1 MRLFSTAMIPLVS
14 FLAALRLLTDAQ
26 SCNNGLGKFAFE
38 LVMNYRMGG
47 NIGFGVSKGE
57 VVTLVDSPLRV
68 LQTCKQRCEDD
79 PKCLSFDF
87 TPGQRVPDSQQPDS
101 VGHQDMLRN
110 TGHMLGSNQQHV
122 EPEYKES
129 VCHMYHDRA
138 SPDGGDVLVRQI
150 NTFHFNKICFSST
163 RMSMDCPKRLYV
175 IKRTPGHCFES
186 LTDQEI
192 FATNRTEC
200 EDKCIEDTECLSA
213 CFDRGG
219 QKCRLSRNTK
229 AMNPTGFISDSNS
242 DYVENMCLSETQ
254 ACPNRAH
261 IMESGKR
268 PSGAME
274 LETIYTQHFQS
285 CSDIC
290 SQSLETRGYLCTAFY
305 HEEDSWLCTTYMY
318 YPDAADANEMAL
330 AHETSPSLVP
340 SKGDFYR
347 ILCGNADRDA
357 YINNATVE
365 CFRRKRLDVAHQV
378 EVKVY
383 SFQECLDECMR
394 RYNRDCQSVE
404 YSSRFQSCRFSSQS
418 TGPNKPNLVDDESYD
433 YYEFKWIRGNGNRGH
448 SFIHRPGYGQPPAG
462 GAGGYGGPSRWGL
475 GGPVVGGPGVSNP
488 SISQAWPSGPW
499 GGQGWSNTPNQ
510 GSVNYPAYPPAM
522 PPVAQPWGS
531 GNAHSWSQAGGYP
544 PVAPPALTPHQG
556 PSGFPGGFPGGYPQ
570 SNPFSGNGLFPPAGM
585 PQQPF
590 PNNNYELCKPGGG
603 AIFQGGVFR
612 RVGFGTRLRSFYVRR
627 VVRTEREE
635 ECEKACLEE
644 REFVCL
650 SFNFRNVIPDNC
662 ELSDQDTRHLQLNN
676 PGHFEQDS
684 QFDFYERDS
693 QAANGIPGASAPN
706 CIDVSQSCSPD
717 GIEFTMKTPEG
728 FYGRIYTYGFY
739 DSCFYDGNGGTTSVL
754 RISRGNGF
762 PRCGTQQYGDVM
774 TNIVVVQ
781 FNDNVQTSRD
791 KKYNL
796 TCYMSGPGETV
807 VTSSYMDTRTDG
819 RYPTQIEHLP
829 AQNMLTSNIV
839 LRVLYRGAPTNTIAV
854 GDLLTFRLEA
864 RGHYHYEYFS
874 DIFAT
879 NVIAKD
885 PYSGRQVHL
894 IDNRGCPVDLYV
906 FPELQKTPDGALQA
920 DFYAFKIPDSNL
932 LVFQATVRTCRGP
945 CEPVICS
952 DRGRPGSFPSW
963 GRKKRFAP
971 NETAAL
977 YADEDESVS
986 VVGNSTDE
994 QEVVHDLLKVY
1005 LSRSDMPPEAA
1016 AVTRKSTVCVAQA
1029 GYYTLVILSIVLV
1042 AAIVVVAAVAMYF
1055 FKKAKLAAKAAGMNV
1070 GPPPGLANL
1079 YIANQF
1085 PGPKM
1090 EDPSEPIYTDPSLFE
1105 QRARS
1110 NRNVSNLG
1118 KTLCN
1123 EFN

>member
-1 MRLFSTAMIPLVS
+1 MKLYSVTMIPLVS

-26 SCNNGLGKFAFE
+26 SCNNGLGKYAFE

-47 NIGFGVSKGE
+47 NNGFGVSKGE

-87 TPGQRVPDSQQPDS
+87 TPGQRIENNA
-101 VGHQDMLRN
+101 GHPAASNGQMGN
-110 TGHMLGSNQQHV
+110 NQQHV

-129 VCHMYHDRA
+129 ICHMYHDRA
-138 SPDGGDVLVRQI
+138 SPDGGDVLVRQL
-150 NTFHFNKICFSST
+150 NTFHFNKVCFSSS
-163 RMSMDCPKRLYV
+163 RLNSDCPNRLYV

-186 LTDQEI
+186 HTDQEV

-200 EDKCIEDTECLSA
+200 EEKCIHDSECLSA

-229 AMNPTGFISDSNS
+229 AMNPNGFVSDSNS
-242 DYVENMCLSETQ
+242 DYVENMCLSESQ

-268 PSGAME
+268 PNGAME

-290 SQSLETRGYLCTAFY
+290 AQSLETRGYLCTAFY
-305 HEEDSWLCTTYMY
+305 HEEDTWLCTTYMY
-318 YPDAADANEMAL
+318 YPDASDANDMTAT
-330 AHETSPSLVP
+330 HETVTLIPSQ
-340 SKGDFYR
+340 GDFYR
-347 ILCGNADRDA
+347 ILCGNADR
-357 YINNATVE
+357 V
-365 CFRRKRLDVAHQV
+365 
-378 EVKVY
+378 
-383 SFQECLDECMR
+383 
-394 RYNRDCQSVE
+394 
-404 YSSRFQSCRFSSQS
+404 
-418 TGPNKPNLVDDESYD
+418 
-433 YYEFKWIRGNGNRGH
+433 RGSGNRGH
-448 SFIHRPGYGQPPAG
+448 SFIHRPGYGSPASG
-462 GAGGYGGPSRWGL
+462 SSGYGPSRWGL
-475 GGPVVGGPGVSNP
+475 GGPVVPSSGGST
-488 SISQAWPSGPW
+488 SISQSWPSGPW
-499 GGQGWSNTPNQ
+499 SGQGWGQNNPH
-510 GSVNYPAYPPAM
+510 GSVNYPAYPPAL
-522 PPVAQPWGS
+522 PPAQPWGS

-544 PVAPPALTPHQG
+544 PVAPPQNPHSA
-556 PSGFPGGFPGGYPQ
+556 PAGFPGGYPGYPQ
-570 SNPFSGNGLFPPAGM
+570 SNPFNGNGIFPPAGM

-590 PNNNYELCKPGGG
+590 PNNNYELCKPGSM
-603 AIFQGGVFR
+603 FSGGVFR

-635 ECEKACLEE
+635 DCEKACLEE
-644 REFVCL
+644 REFICL
-650 SFNFRNVIPDNC
+650 SFNYRNVIPDNC

-684 QFDFYERDS
+684 QFDFYERDA

-754 RISRGNGF
+754 RISRANGF

-971 NETAAL
+971 NETAAIF
-977 YADEDESVS
+977 ADDNSNDIPVGNGTDES
-986 VVGNSTDE
+986 
-994 QEVVHDLLKVY
+994 EVVHDLLKVY

-1016 AVTRKSTVCVAQA
+1016 AVTKTSTVCVAQA

-1042 AAIVVVAAVAMYF
+1042 CAIVVVAAAAMYF
-1055 FKKAKLAAKAAGMNV
+1055 FKKSKLAAKAAGMS
-1070 GPPPGLANL
+1070 GPPPGLTNL
-1079 YIANQF
+1079 YIGHQY
-1085 PGPKM
+1085 PGHKID
-1090 EDPSEPIYTDPSLFE
+1090 DPSEPIYTDPSLFE
-1105 QRARS
+1105 RSRS
-1110 NRNVSNLG
+1110 NRNVANAG
-1118 KTLCN
+1118 KTTCN

>member
-1 MRLFSTAMIPLVS
+1 MKLYSVTMIPLVS

-26 SCNNGLGKFAFE
+26 SCNNGLGKYAFE

-47 NIGFGVSKGE
+47 NNGFGVSKGE
-57 VVTLVDSPLRV
+57 VVTLVDNPLRV

-87 TPGQRVPDSQQPDS
+87 TPGQRIENNA
-101 VGHQDMLRN
+101 GHPAAANGQMGN
-110 TGHMLGSNQQHV
+110 NQQHV

-129 VCHMYHDRA
+129 ICHMYHDRA
-138 SPDGGDVLVRQI
+138 SPDGGDVLVRQL
-150 NTFHFNKICFSST
+150 NTFHFNKVCFSSS
-163 RMSMDCPKRLYV
+163 RLNSECPNRLYV

-186 LTDQEI
+186 HTDQEV

-200 EDKCIEDTECLSA
+200 EEKCINDPECLSA

-229 AMNPTGFISDSNS
+229 AMNPNGFISDSNS
-242 DYVENMCLSETQ
+242 DYVENMCLSESQ

-268 PSGAME
+268 PNGAME

-290 SQSLETRGYLCTAFY
+290 AQSLETRGYLCTAFY

-318 YPDAADANEMAL
+318 YPDASDANDMSAT
-330 AHETSPSLVP
+330 HETVTLIPSQ
-340 SKGDFYR
+340 GDFYR
-347 ILCGNADRDA
+347 ILCGNADR
-357 YINNATVE
+357 V
-365 CFRRKRLDVAHQV
+365 
-378 EVKVY
+378 
-383 SFQECLDECMR
+383 
-394 RYNRDCQSVE
+394 
-404 YSSRFQSCRFSSQS
+404 
-418 TGPNKPNLVDDESYD
+418 
-433 YYEFKWIRGNGNRGH
+433 RGSGNRGH
-448 SFIHRPGYGQPPAG
+448 SFIHRPGYGSPAG
-462 GAGGYGGPSRWGL
+462 GSSGYGPSRWGL
-475 GGPVVGGPGVSNP
+475 GGPVVPPSGGST
-488 SISQAWPSGPW
+488 SISQSWPSGPW
-499 GGQGWSNTPNQ
+499 SGQGWGQNSPH
-510 GSVNYPAYPPAM
+510 GSVNYPAYPPAL
-522 PPVAQPWGS
+522 PPAQPWGS

-544 PVAPPALTPHQG
+544 PVAPPQNPH
-556 PSGFPGGFPGGYPQ
+556 SAPGGFPGGYPGYPQ
-570 SNPFSGNGLFPPAGM
+570 SNPFNGNGIFPPAGM

-590 PNNNYELCKPGGG
+590 PNNNYELCKPGSL
-603 AIFQGGVFR
+603 FNGGVFR
-612 RVGFGTRLRSFYVRR
+612 RVGYGTRLRSFYVRR

-635 ECEKACLEE
+635 DCEKACLEE
-644 REFVCL
+644 REFICL
-650 SFNFRNVIPDNC
+650 SFNYRNVIPDNC

-684 QFDFYERDS
+684 QFDFYERDA

-754 RISRGNGF
+754 RISRANGF

-971 NETAAL
+971 NETAAIF
-977 YADEDESVS
+977 ADDNSNDIP
-986 VVGNSTDE
+986 VGNGTDE
-994 QEVVHDLLKVY
+994 AEVVHDLLKVY

-1016 AVTRKSTVCVAQA
+1016 AVTKTSTVCVAQA

-1042 AAIVVVAAVAMYF
+1042 CAIVVVAAAAMYF
-1055 FKKAKLAAKAAGMNV
+1055 FKKSKLAAKAAGMS
-1070 GPPPGLANL
+1070 GPPPGLTNL
-1079 YIANQF
+1079 YIGHQY
-1085 PGPKM
+1085 PGHKID
-1090 EDPSEPIYTDPSLFE
+1090 DPSEPIYTDPSLFE
-1105 QRARS
+1105 RSRS
-1110 NRNVSNLG
+1110 NRNVANAG
-1118 KTLCN
+1118 KTTCN

>member
-1 MRLFSTAMIPLVS
+1 MIPLVS

-26 SCNNGLGKFAFE
+26 SCNNGLGKYAFE

-47 NIGFGVSKGE
+47 NNGFGVSKGE
-57 VVTLVDSPLRV
+57 MVTLVDSPLRV

-87 TPGQRVPDSQQPDS
+87 TPGQRVLKTHQTDAGQPLGNS
-101 VGHQDMLRN
+101 ASGS
-110 TGHMLGSNQQHV
+110 HMSNNQQHV

-129 VCHMYHDRA
+129 ICHMYHDRA
-138 SPDGGDVLVRQI
+138 SPDGGDVLVRQL
-150 NTFHFNKICFSST
+150 NTFHFNKVCFSSSRLT
-163 RMSMDCPKRLYV
+163 NDCPNRLYV
-175 IKRTPGHCFES
+175 IKRTPGYCFES
-186 LTDQEI
+186 HTDQEV
-192 FATNRTEC
+192 FATNRSEC
-200 EDKCIEDTECLSA
+200 EEKCINDPECLSA

-229 AMNPTGFISDSNS
+229 AMNPNGFLSDSNS
-242 DYVENMCLSETQ
+242 DYVENMCLSEAQ

-261 IMESGKR
+261 IMESGKK

-290 SQSLETRGYLCTAFY
+290 AQSLETRGYLCTAFY
-305 HEEDSWLCTTYMY
+305 HEEDTWLCTTYMY
-318 YPDAADANEMAL
+318 YPDSTDASEMAT
-330 AHETSPSLVP
+330 AHETVTLVP
-340 SKGDFYR
+340 SQGDFYR

-418 TGPNKPNLVDDESYD
+418 SGSNKPNLVDDESYD

-448 SFIHRPGYGQPPAG
+448 SFIHRPGYGSSASG
-462 GAGGYGGPSRWGL
+462 SSGYGPSRWGL
-475 GGPVVGGPGVSNP
+475 GGPVVPSGGST
-488 SISQAWPSGPW
+488 SISQSWPSGPW
-499 GGQGWSNTPNQ
+499 NSQGSWGQNSPH
-510 GSVNYPAYPPAM
+510 GSVNYPAYPPAL
-522 PPVAQPWGS
+522 PPAAQPWGS

-544 PVAPPALTPHQG
+544 PVAPPQNPH
-556 PSGFPGGFPGGYPQ
+556 SGPGGYPGGYPGFPQ

-590 PNNNYELCKPGGG
+590 PNNNYELCKPGSLYN
-603 AIFQGGVFR
+603 GGVFR

-635 ECEKACLEE
+635 DCEKACLEE

-684 QFDFYERDS
+684 QFDFYERDA

-971 NETAAL
+971 NETAAIF
-977 YADEDESVS
+977 ADDNSQDIP
-986 VVGNSTDE
+986 VGNGTDE
-994 QEVVHDLLKVY
+994 AEVVHDLLKVY

-1016 AVTRKSTVCVAQA
+1016 AVTRTSTVCVAQA

-1042 AAIVVVAAVAMYF
+1042 CAIVVVAAAAMYF
-1055 FKKAKLAAKAAGMNV
+1055 FKKSKLAAKAAGIS
-1070 GPPPGLANL
+1070 GPPPGLTNL
-1079 YIANQF
+1079 YIGHQY
-1085 PGPKM
+1085 PGHKID
-1090 EDPSEPIYTDPSLFE
+1090 DPSEPIYTDPSLFE
-1105 QRARS
+1105 RSRS
-1110 NRNVSNLG
+1110 NRNVANVG
-1118 KTLCN
+1118 KSTVN

>member
-1 MRLFSTAMIPLVS
+1 MKLHSITMIPLVS

-26 SCNNGLGKFAFE
+26 SCNNGLGKYAFE

-47 NIGFGVSKGE
+47 NSGFGMSKGE
-57 VVTLVDSPLRV
+57 MVTLVDSPLRV
-68 LQTCKQRCEDD
+68 LQACKQRCEDD

-87 TPGQRVPDSQQPDS
+87 TPGQRVPDTHTHQPESGPDN
-101 VGHQDMLRN
+101 GLRSGN
-110 TGHMLGSNQQHV
+110 HMGNNQQHV

-129 VCHMYHDRA
+129 ICHMYHDRA
-138 SPDGGDVLVRQI
+138 SPDGGDVLVRQL
-150 NTFHFNKICFSST
+150 NTFHFNKVCISSP
-163 RMSMDCPKRLYV
+163 RLINDCPNRLYA
-175 IKRTPGHCFES
+175 IKRTPGFCFES
-186 LTDQEI
+186 LSDQEV

-200 EDKCIEDTECLSA
+200 EEKCINDPECLSA

-229 AMNPTGFISDSNS
+229 AMNPNGFLSDSNS
-242 DYVENMCLSETQ
+242 DYVENMCLSESQ

-261 IMESGKR
+261 IMESGKK
-268 PSGAME
+268 PNGAME
-274 LETIYTQHFQS
+274 LETVYTQHFQS

-318 YPDAADANEMAL
+318 YPDSTDSNEMSSP
-330 AHETSPSLVP
+330 HETSPSLV
-340 SKGDFYR
+340 SGKGDFYR
-347 ILCGNADRDA
+347 ILCGNADR
-357 YINNATVE
+357 V
-365 CFRRKRLDVAHQV
+365 
-378 EVKVY
+378 
-383 SFQECLDECMR
+383 
-394 RYNRDCQSVE
+394 
-404 YSSRFQSCRFSSQS
+404 
-418 TGPNKPNLVDDESYD
+418 
-433 YYEFKWIRGNGNRGH
+433 RGNGNRGH
-448 SFIHRPGYGQPPAG
+448 SFIHRPGYGPTG
-462 GAGGYGGPSRWGL
+462 GSSGGYGPSRWGL
-475 GGPVVGGPGVSNP
+475 GGPVVGGPGGST
-488 SISQAWPSGPW
+488 SISQSWPSGPW
-499 GGQGWSNTPNQ
+499 NSAGGGGTWGPNPQHGGGGQ
-510 GSVNYPAYPPAM
+510 VNYPAYPPAL
-522 PPVAQPWGS
+522 PPAAQPWGS

-544 PVAPPALTPHQG
+544 PAAPPQNPH
-556 PSGFPGGFPGGYPQ
+556 SVHGGYPGNYPGYPAT
-570 SNPFSGNGLFPPAGM
+570 NPFHGNGVFPPGGM

-590 PNNNYELCKPGGG
+590 PNNNYELCKPGM
-603 AIFQGGVFR
+603 QGGGLFR

-635 ECEKACLEE
+635 DCEKACLEE
-644 REFVCL
+644 REFICL

-684 QFDFYERDS
+684 QFDFYERDA
-693 QAANGIPGASAPN
+693 QAANGIPGASTPN

-963 GRKKRFAP
+963 GRKKRYAP

-977 YADEDESVS
+977 FADDNQMDIP
-986 VVGNSTDE
+986 VGNGTDE
-994 QEVVHDLLKVY
+994 AEVVHDLLKVY
-1005 LSRSDMPPEAA
+1005 LSRSDMPSEAA
-1016 AVTRKSTVCVAQA
+1016 AITRTSTVCVAQA
-1029 GYYTLVILSIVLV
+1029 GYYTLVILAIVLV
-1042 AAIVVVAAVAMYF
+1042 CAIVAVAAAAMF
-1055 FKKAKLAAKAAGMNV
+1055 FYKKSKLAVKAAGMS

-1079 YIANQF
+1079 YVHSQY
-1085 PGPKM
+1085 PGPKLD
-1090 EDPSEPIYTDPSLFE
+1090 DPSEPIYTDPSLFE
-1105 QRARS
+1105 RS
-1110 NRNVSNLG
+1110 RSSRNVSNMA
-1118 KTLCN
+1118 
-1123 EFN
+1123 

>member
-1 MRLFSTAMIPLVS
+1 MKLYSVTMIPLVS

-26 SCNNGLGKFAFE
+26 SCNNGLGKYAFE

-47 NIGFGVSKGE
+47 NNGFGVSKGE
-57 VVTLVDSPLRV
+57 MVTLVDSPLRV

-87 TPGQRVPDSQQPDS
+87 TPGQRVLKTHQTDAGQPLGNS
-101 VGHQDMLRN
+101 ASGS
-110 TGHMLGSNQQHV
+110 HMSNNQQHV

-129 VCHMYHDRA
+129 ICHMYHDRA
-138 SPDGGDVLVRQI
+138 SPDGGDVLVRQL
-150 NTFHFNKICFSST
+150 NTFHFNKVCFSSSRLT
-163 RMSMDCPKRLYV
+163 NDCPNRLYV
-175 IKRTPGHCFES
+175 IKRTPGYCFES
-186 LTDQEI
+186 HTDQEV

-200 EDKCIEDTECLSA
+200 EEKCINDPECLSA

-229 AMNPTGFISDSNS
+229 AMNPNGFLSDSNS
-242 DYVENMCLSETQ
+242 DYVENMCLSEAQ

-290 SQSLETRGYLCTAFY
+290 AQSLETRGYLCTAFY
-305 HEEDSWLCTTYMY
+305 HEEDTWLCTTYMY
-318 YPDAADANEMAL
+318 YPDATDASDMQS
-330 AHETSPSLVP
+330 AHETVTLVP
-340 SKGDFYR
+340 SQGDFYR
-347 ILCGNADRDA
+347 ILCGNADR
-357 YINNATVE
+357 V
-365 CFRRKRLDVAHQV
+365 
-378 EVKVY
+378 
-383 SFQECLDECMR
+383 
-394 RYNRDCQSVE
+394 
-404 YSSRFQSCRFSSQS
+404 
-418 TGPNKPNLVDDESYD
+418 
-433 YYEFKWIRGNGNRGH
+433 RGSGNRGH
-448 SFIHRPGYGQPPAG
+448 SFIHRPGYGSPASG
-462 GAGGYGGPSRWGL
+462 SSGYGPSRWGL
-475 GGPVVGGPGVSNP
+475 GGPVVPSGGST
-488 SISQAWPSGPW
+488 SISQSWPSGPW
-499 GGQGWSNTPNQ
+499 SGGQGGWGQNSPH
-510 GSVNYPAYPPAM
+510 GSVNYPAYPPAL
-522 PPVAQPWGS
+522 PPAAQPWGS

-544 PVAPPALTPHQG
+544 PVAPPQNPH
-556 PSGFPGGFPGGYPQ
+556 SGPGGYPGGYPGYPQ
-570 SNPFSGNGLFPPAGM
+570 SNPFNGNGIFPPAGM

-590 PNNNYELCKPGGG
+590 PNNNYELCKPG
-603 AIFQGGVFR
+603 ALYNGGVFR

-635 ECEKACLEE
+635 DCEKACLEE

-684 QFDFYERDS
+684 QFDFYERDA

-963 GRKKRFAP
+963 GRKKRFAA
-971 NETAAL
+971 NETAAIF
-977 YADEDESVS
+977 ADDNSQDIA
-986 VVGNSTDE
+986 VGNGTDE
-994 QEVVHDLLKVY
+994 AEVVHDLLKVY

-1016 AVTRKSTVCVAQA
+1016 AVTRTSTVCVAQA

-1042 AAIVVVAAVAMYF
+1042 CAIVVVAAAAMYF
-1055 FKKAKLAAKAAGMNV
+1055 FKKSKLAAKAAGIS
-1070 GPPPGLANL
+1070 GPPPGLTNL
-1079 YIANQF
+1079 YIGHQY
-1085 PGPKM
+1085 PGHKID
-1090 EDPSEPIYTDPSLFE
+1090 DPSEPIYTDPSLFE
-1105 QRARS
+1105 RSRS
-1110 NRNVSNLG
+1110 NRNVANVG
-1118 KTLCN
+1118 N
-1123 EFN
+1123 

>member
-1 MRLFSTAMIPLVS
+1 M
-14 FLAALRLLTDAQ
+14 
-26 SCNNGLGKFAFE
+26 
-38 LVMNYRMGG
+38 
-47 NIGFGVSKGE
+47 
-57 VVTLVDSPLRV
+57 
-68 LQTCKQRCEDD
+68 
-79 PKCLSFDF
+79 
-87 TPGQRVPDSQQPDS
+87 
-101 VGHQDMLRN
+101 
-110 TGHMLGSNQQHV
+110 
-122 EPEYKES
+122 
-129 VCHMYHDRA
+129 
-138 SPDGGDVLVRQI
+138 
-150 NTFHFNKICFSST
+150 
-163 RMSMDCPKRLYV
+163 
-175 IKRTPGHCFES
+175 KRTPGYCFES
-186 LTDQEI
+186 HTDQEV

-200 EDKCIEDTECLSA
+200 EEKCINDPECLSA

-229 AMNPTGFISDSNS
+229 AMNPMGFISDSNS
-242 DYVENMCLSETQ
+242 DYVENVCLSESQ

-268 PSGAME
+268 PSGAIEME
-274 LETIYTQHFQS
+274 NIYTQHFQS

-290 SQSLETRGYLCTAFY
+290 AQSLETRGYLCTAFY
-305 HEEDSWLCTTYMY
+305 HEEDTWLCTTYMNY
-318 YPDAADANEMAL
+318 LDYSEASDLSNQENTP
-330 AHETSPSLVP
+330 TLVS

-347 ILCGNADRDA
+347 ILCGNADR
-357 YINNATVE
+357 V
-365 CFRRKRLDVAHQV
+365 
-378 EVKVY
+378 
-383 SFQECLDECMR
+383 
-394 RYNRDCQSVE
+394 
-404 YSSRFQSCRFSSQS
+404 
-418 TGPNKPNLVDDESYD
+418 
-433 YYEFKWIRGNGNRGH
+433 RGNGNRGH
-448 SFIHRPGYGQPPAG
+448 SFIHRPGYGPVG
-462 GAGGYGGPSRWGL
+462 GTGNYGPSRWGL
-475 GGPVVGGPGVSNP
+475 GGPVAGNPAAGPQS
-488 SISQAWPSGPW
+488 WPSGPW
-499 GGQGWSNTPNQ
+499 SGSSWSQNSPHGQ
-510 GSVNYPAYPPAM
+510 VNYPAYPPPAL
-522 PPVAQPWGS
+522 PPAAQPWGS
-531 GNAHSWSQAGGYP
+531 GNAHSWSQAGGFP
-544 PVAPPALTPHQG
+544 PVAPPQNPH
-556 PSGFPGGFPGGYPQ
+556 SAHGGYPAGYPGFPP
-570 SNPFSGNGLFPPAGM
+570 SNPFHGGGVFPPAGI

-590 PNNNYELCKPGGG
+590 PNNNYELCKPGGSLYS
-603 AIFQGGVFR
+603 GGVFR

-627 VVRTEREE
+627 VVRTERVED
-635 ECEKACLEE
+635 CEKACLEE
-644 REFVCL
+644 REFICL

-684 QFDFYERDS
+684 QFDFYERDA

-706 CIDVSQSCSPD
+706 CIDVSQTCSPD

-963 GRKKRFAP
+963 GRKKRYAA
-971 NETAAL
+971 NETAAV
-977 YADEDESVS
+977 YADESSQDIPVGNGTDES
-986 VVGNSTDE
+986 
-994 QEVVHDLLKVY
+994 EVVHDLLKVY
-1005 LSRSDMPPEAA
+1005 LSRSDIPPEAA
-1016 AVTRKSTVCVAQA
+1016 AVTKTSTVCVAQA

-1042 AAIVVVAAVAMYF
+1042 CAIVVVAAAAMYF
-1055 FKKAKLAAKAAGMNV
+1055 FKKSKLAAKAAGIS

-1079 YIANQF
+1079 YVTSQYPN
-1085 PGPKM
+1085 PKM
-1090 EDPSEPIYTDPSLFE
+1090 DDPSEPIYTDPSLFE
-1105 QRARS
+1105 RS
-1110 NRNVSNLG
+1110 RSSRNVANMG
-1118 KTLCN
+1118 KSVCN